1 MKIGIMQPYFLPY
14 IGYWQLLN
22 AVDKYVIYDDV
33 NYIKGG
39 WINRNR
45 ILINKEVKYFNVK
58 LNGASPN
65 KLINE
70 IEVSLDKIYQ
80 KKLLKTVEE
89 NYKKAPFFNEVFLVV
104 QKIVENEE
112 INLAKY
118 LENSIKE
125 VCSYLDIKTELL
137 ISSDLEKNNSLK
149 GKDKVIEICKKLD
162 GTEYYNAIG
171 GQELY
176 FFEEFENKEI
186 KLKFL
191 QTNEIFYQQFNN
203 KFVPN
208 LSILDVMMF
217 NSREKIKEFLNN
229 YTLIEKININKSV

>member
-14 IGYWQLLN
+14 SGYWQLLN

-45 ILINKEVKYFNVK
+45 ILINKEAKYFNVK

-70 IEVSLDKIYQ
+70 VEVSLDEVYQ
-80 KKLLKTVEE
+80 KKLLKTIEE
-89 NYKKAPFFNEVFLVV
+89 NYKKAPFFYKIFPVI
-104 QKIVENEE
+104 QRIVENKE

-118 LENSIKE
+118 LEYSIRE
-125 VCSYLDIKTELL
+125 ICSYLDIKTELI
-137 ISSDLEKNNSLK
+137 ISSNLEKNNSLK
-149 GKDKVIEICKKLD
+149 GKDKVIEICKKL
-162 GTEYYNAIG
+162 GGSEYYNAIG

-176 FFEEFENKEI
+176 SFEEFKSNGIE
-186 KLKFL
+186 LKFL
-191 QTNEIFYQQFNN
+191 KTEEINYQQFNN
-203 KFVPN
+203 EFVPY

-217 NSREKIKEFLNN
+217 NSKEKVKEFLNN
-229 YTLIEKININKSV
+229 YSLVEAK

>member
-45 ILINKEVKYFNVK
+45 ILINKETKYFNVK

-70 IEVSLDKIYQ
+70 VEVSNDNIWQ
-80 KKLLKTVEE
+80 KKLLKTIEE
-89 NYKKAPFFNEVFLVV
+89 NYKKAPFFKEVFSVID
-104 QKIVENEE
+104 KIIENDEK
-112 INLAKY
+112 NLAKY
-118 LENSIKE
+118 LEFSIKE
-125 VCSYLDIKTELL
+125 ICKYLDIKTELIL
-137 ISSDLEKNNSLK
+137 SSNLEKNNSLK
-149 GKDKVIEICKKLD
+149 GKDKVITICKKLN

-176 FFEEFENKEI
+176 SFEEFKQNGIELRF
-186 KLKFL
+186 LK
-191 QTNEIFYQQFNN
+191 TNEIIYKQFGDE
-203 KFVPN
+203 FISN
-208 LSILDVMMF
+208 LSILDVLMF
-217 NSREKIKEFLNN
+217 NSKEKVKEFLNN
-229 YTLIEKININKSV
+229 YSLIEEE

>member
-45 ILINKEVKYFNVK
+45 ILINKEAKYFNIK
-58 LNGASPN
+58 LNSASPN

-70 IEVSLDKIYQ
+70 VEVSLDKIYQ
-80 KKLLKTVEE
+80 KKLLKTIEE
-89 NYKKAPFFNEVFLVV
+89 NYKKAPFFNETYPII
-104 QKIVENEE
+104 KSIIEKEE
-112 INLAKY
+112 KNLAKY
-118 LENSIKE
+118 LEYSIKKI
-125 VCSYLDIKTELL
+125 CFYLDIKTELL
-137 ISSDLEKNNSLK
+137 ISSNLEKNNSLK
-149 GKDKVIEICKKLD
+149 GKDKVIEICKKL
-162 GTEYYNAIG
+162 GGLEYYNAVG

-176 FFEEFENKEI
+176 SFEEFKSNGIE
-186 KLKFL
+186 LKFL
-191 QTNEIFYQQFNN
+191 KTEEINYQQFNN
-203 KFVPN
+203 EFIPY

-217 NSREKIKEFLNN
+217 NSKEKVKEFLNN
-229 YTLIEKININKSV
+229 YSLIEEK

>member
-45 ILINKEVKYFNVK
+45 ILINKEAKYFNVK

-70 IEVSLDKIYQ
+70 VEVSLDEVYQ

-89 NYKKAPFFNEVFLVV
+89 NYKKAPFFNEVFPVI
-104 QKIVENEE
+104 QKIIENKET
-112 INLAKY
+112 NLAKY
-118 LENSIKE
+118 LEYSIKE
-125 VCSYLDIKTELL
+125 ICSYLDIKTEIL
-137 ISSDLEKNNSLK
+137 ISSHLEKNNSLK
-149 GKDKVIEICKKLD
+149 GKDKVKEICEKL
-162 GTEYYNAIG
+162 GGSEYYNAIG

-176 FFEEFENKEI
+176 SFEEFKSNGIE
-186 KLKFL
+186 LKFL
-191 QTNEIFYQQFNN
+191 KTEEINYQQFSNE
-203 KFVPN
+203 FVLY

-217 NSREKIKEFLNN
+217 NSKEKVKEILNN
-229 YTLIEKININKSV
+229 YSLIEAK

>member
-45 ILINKEVKYFNVK
+45 ILINKEAKYFNVK

-70 IEVSLDKIYQ
+70 VEVSLDEVYQ

-89 NYKKAPFFNEVFLVV
+89 NYKKAPFFNEVFPVI
-104 QKIVENEE
+104 QKIIENKET
-112 INLAKY
+112 NLAKY
-118 LENSIKE
+118 LEYSIKE
-125 VCSYLDIKTELL
+125 ICSYLDIKTEIL
-137 ISSDLEKNNSLK
+137 ISSHLEKNNSLK
-149 GKDKVIEICKKLD
+149 GKNKVIEICKKLG
-162 GTEYYNAIG
+162 GTEYYNAVG

-176 FFEEFENKEI
+176 SFEEFKSNGIE
-186 KLKFL
+186 LKFL
-191 QTNEIFYQQFNN
+191 KTKEINYQQFSNE
-203 KFVPN
+203 FVPY

-217 NSREKIKEFLNN
+217 NSKEKVKGFLNN
-229 YTLIEKININKSV
+229 YSLIEAK

>member
-45 ILINKEVKYFNVK
+45 ILVGKEPKYLTIR

-65 KLINE
+65 KNINE
-70 IEVSLDKIYQ
+70 IEVGLNEKER
-80 KKLLKTVEE
+80 KKLLRMVEE
-89 NYKKAPFFNEVFLVV
+89 NYKKSPFFKDVFP
-104 QKIVENEE
+104 IVEAIIMNEE
-112 INLAKY
+112 KNLAKFIEFS
-118 LENSIKE
+118 LKKI
-125 VCSYLDIKTELL
+125 CSYLGIKTEL
-137 ISSDLEKNNSLK
+137 IVSSTLKKDNSLK
-149 GKDKVIEICKKLD
+149 AQDKVIDICKELEA
-162 GTEYYNAIG
+162 TEYYNAIG

-176 FFEEFENKEI
+176 SYDEFKKNGIE
-186 KLKFL
+186 LKFL
-191 QTNEIFYQQFNN
+191 QTSNIKYNQFDNEFIPY
-203 KFVPN
+203 

-217 NSREKIKEFLNN
+217 NSVDDICKFLND
-229 YTLIEKININKSV
+229 YTLI

>member
-45 ILINKEVKYFNVK
+45 ILINKEPKYFNVK

-70 IEVSLDKIYQ
+70 VEVSNDNIWQ
-80 KKLLKTVEE
+80 KKLLKTIEE
-89 NYKKAPFFNEVFLVV
+89 NYKKAPFFKEVFPIIE
-104 QKIVENEE
+104 KIIENDEK
-112 INLAKY
+112 NLAKY
-118 LENSIKE
+118 LEFSIKE
-125 VCSYLDIKTELL
+125 ICKYLDIKTELML
-137 ISSDLEKNNSLK
+137 SSNLEKDNSLK
-149 GKDKVIEICKKLD
+149 GKDKVIAICKELK

-176 FFEEFENKEI
+176 SFEEFKQNGIELRF
-186 KLKFL
+186 LK
-191 QTNEIFYQQFNN
+191 TNEIIYKQFGDE
-203 KFVPN
+203 VISN
-208 LSILDVMMF
+208 LSILDVLMF
-217 NSREKIKEFLNN
+217 NSKEKVKEFLNN
-229 YTLIEKININKSV
+229 YSLIEEE

>member
-14 IGYWQLLN
+14 TGYWQLLN

-45 ILINKEVKYFNVK
+45 ILINKEAKYFNVK

-70 IEVSLDKIYQ
+70 VEVSLDEVYQ
-80 KKLLKTVEE
+80 KKLLKTIEE
-89 NYKKAPFFNEVFLVV
+89 NYKKAPFFYKIFPVI
-104 QKIVENEE
+104 QRIVENKE

-118 LENSIKE
+118 LEYSIRE
-125 VCSYLDIKTELL
+125 ICSYLDIKTELI
-137 ISSDLEKNNSLK
+137 ISSNLEKNNSLK
-149 GKDKVIEICKKLD
+149 GKDKVIEICKKL
-162 GTEYYNAIG
+162 GGSEYYNAIG

-176 FFEEFENKEI
+176 SFEEFKSNGIE
-186 KLKFL
+186 LKFL
-191 QTNEIFYQQFNN
+191 KTEEINYQQFSNE
-203 KFVPN
+203 FVPY

-217 NSREKIKEFLNN
+217 NSKEKVKEFLNN
-229 YTLIEKININKSV
+229 YSLIEEN

>member
-22 AVDKYVIYDDV
+22 VVDKYVIYDDV

-45 ILINKEVKYFNVK
+45 ILINKEAKYFNVK

-65 KLINE
+65 NLINE
-70 IEVSLDKIYQ
+70 VEVSLDEVYQ

-89 NYKKAPFFNEVFLVV
+89 NYKKAPFFYEVFPVI
-104 QKIVENEE
+104 QRIVENKET
-112 INLAKY
+112 NLAKY
-118 LENSIKE
+118 LEYSIRE
-125 VCSYLDIKTELL
+125 ICSYLDIKTELL
-137 ISSDLEKNNSLK
+137 ISSYLEKNNFLK
-149 GKDKVIEICKKLD
+149 GKDKVIEICKKLG

-176 FFEEFENKEI
+176 SFEEFKSNGIE
-186 KLKFL
+186 LKFL
-191 QTNEIFYQQFNN
+191 KTEEINYQQFSNE
-203 KFVPN
+203 FVPY

-217 NSREKIKEFLNN
+217 NSKEKIKKFLNN
-229 YTLIEKININKSV
+229 YSLIEAE